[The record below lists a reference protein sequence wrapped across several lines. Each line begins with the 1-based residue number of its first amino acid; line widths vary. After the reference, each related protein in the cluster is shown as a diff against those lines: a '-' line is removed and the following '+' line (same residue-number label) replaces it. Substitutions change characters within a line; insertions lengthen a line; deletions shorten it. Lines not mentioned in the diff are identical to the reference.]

1 MHCCIYIIF
10 NDYENSKDFTCLLA
24 DKNFYQY
31 KRKTS
36 QSENGKDYLLRNVV
50 CLSRKVFLLPLNY
63 KVLVYFPGK
72 LIKSS
77 KSLKHL
83 LLPELL

>member
-10 NDYENSKDFTCLLA
+10 NDYENSKELTCLLA
-24 DKNFYQY
+24 DKNIYQY
-31 KRKTS
+31 ERKTS

-50 CLSRKVFLLPLNY
+50 CLSRKVCLLPLNY

-72 LIKSS
+72 FIKSS